1 MGEFTGSTERVY
13 GPPSHTAPTPTL
25 HPTTKAFSLFIRMIM
40 GQKPERAPCLSTISC
55 GDGFVAMSCV
65 SMGAQCAAMVQ
76 QRQSRA
82 EETKKKKRPGNLK
95 DVPEAKVD
103 LAGQEPLDHDL
114 IVTHC

>member
-1 MGEFTGSTERVY
+1 MRQALCSISMTRTHWVHTERVY

-65 SMGAQCAAMVQ
+65 SMGAQCAAVDQ
-76 QRQSRA
+76 QRQSRT
-82 EETKKKKRPGNLK
+82 EETKNN
-95 DVPEAKVD
+95 
-103 LAGQEPLDHDL
+103 
-114 IVTHC
+114 